1 MVHDVKLWEDLWYDT
16 YASEAQSVRSS
27 LDVFMLRYYLQSCKQ
42 VVGYVQLAAAQFS
55 AGSPLL
61 RSVWDFNYHI
71 LSVQTPGGCC
81 TK

>member
-1 MVHDVKLWEDLWYDT
+1 MIRTPARHNLCEAVLTSSCFAITCNPASKLLE
-16 YASEAQSVRSS
+16 S
-27 LDVFMLRYYLQSCKQ
+27 LRRRPLPLL
-42 VVGYVQLAAAQFS
+42 GYVQLAAAQFS